1 MSTNV
6 MEKASRVQ
14 AMDLEDLISMPPK
27 YYTHARPKIDIGFA
41 IHQALEEKEL
51 SIRSYA
57 ESIGIQH
64 HQLIKV
70 MKAEKNYTIDTLLSI
85 LADLDL
91 KIVIQKNN

>member
-27 YYTHARPKIDIGFA
+27 YYTHACPKIDIGFA